1 MRIAV
6 SGHRGLA
13 DDVTAFVQAGIRR
26 ELGRYADDGDLV
38 GLSCL
43 ADGAD
48 QVFASLVLDL
58 GGHLEVVVPAA
69 EYREDLPDDAKPD
82 YDELYAKADK
92 IHTLDFIASTSTAH
106 MAASELM
113 VRMADRLIAVWDGQP
128 ARAFG
133 GTADVVAYARQQA
146 IPVTIIWP
154 PGIRRR

>member
-13 DDVTAFVQAGIRR
+13 EDVTAFVQAGIRN
-26 ELGRYADDGDLV
+26 ELGKYGSDFV

-48 QVFASLVLDL
+48 QIFASLVLEL

-69 EYREDLPDDAKPD
+69 EYRDHLPDEVKPA
-82 YDELYAKADK
+82 YDELCAKADK
-92 IHTLDFIASTSTAH
+92 IHALDFIESTSTAH

-113 VRMADRLIAVWDGQP
+113 VRMADRLFAVWDGQP

-133 GTADVVAYARQQA
+133 GTADVVAYARQRA

-154 PGIRRR
+154 PGAQRQ